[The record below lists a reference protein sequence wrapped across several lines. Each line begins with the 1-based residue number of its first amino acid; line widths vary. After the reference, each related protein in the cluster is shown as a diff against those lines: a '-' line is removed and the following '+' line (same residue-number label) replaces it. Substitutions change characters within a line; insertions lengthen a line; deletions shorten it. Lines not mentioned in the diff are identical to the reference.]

1 MSVKD
6 LKKQL
11 DKCDAD
17 HEQQIKDCTNK
28 ELETKEAMKKAEGA
42 HGSALG
48 ALQNAKESRISDRLK
63 LAKGFIDNEI
73 KVDLKL
79 SKYDREACE
88 RWMEEH
94 PEQCNTP
101 SVQIMPFPEGD

>member
-28 ELETKEAMKKAEGA
+28 ELETKEAMEKAESA
-42 HGSALG
+42 HGRALG
-48 ALQNAKESRISDRLK
+48 ALKNAKETRISDRIK
-63 LAKGFIDNEI
+63 IAKEFIDNEI

-79 SKYDREACE
+79 PKYD
-88 RWMEEH
+88 
-94 PEQCNTP
+94 T
-101 SVQIMPFPEGD
+101 